1 MNIKIKIMKKE
12 DLFKS
17 RAFKIL
23 LPVLATVI
31 AVALW
36 RNGYK
41 FGQWL
46 NTILN

>member
-1 MNIKIKIMKKE
+1 MKKE
-12 DLFKS
+12 ELFRSK
-17 RAFKIL
+17 AFKIL
-23 LPVLATVI
+23 LPLIAIVI